1 MSGRTILA
9 RLLLV
14 SLAALVVACDGGGAG
29 GEPTDEPSP
38 GTPQEGTATVPPNG
52 VTDIRQADLVTQPE
66 IVDFVSTSGG
76 AIDGAR
82 IVYLDLTGDGAEEA
96 VIPISSGGES
106 GDIAVFVY
114 GYQDSQLTD
123 LLRVLPDDGE
133 LTVET
138 EDGTLTIVQP
148 VYGEG
153 DPLCC
158 PSQLRRTTYEWDGTA
173 LVVEDDETVP
183 AEGSE

>member
-14 SLAALVVACDGGGAG
+14 SLATLVVACDDGGAG

-38 GTPQEGTATVPPNG
+38 GTAETTATVAPDG
-52 VTDIRQADLVTQPE
+52 ATGIRQADLMTQPE
-66 IVDFVSTSGG
+66 LVDFLSTSGG
-76 AIDGAR
+76 AIDGTRVA
-82 IVYLDLTGDGAEEA
+82 YLDLTEDGEEEA
-96 VIPISSGGES
+96 VIPIGSGGEG

-114 GYQDSQLTD
+114 GYQEGQLAE
-123 LLRVLPDDGE
+123 LLRVLPEGSSLSAEAGE
-133 LTVET
+133 GALV
-138 EDGTLTIVQP
+138 IIQP
-148 VYGEG
+148 VFGEG

-173 LVVEDDETVP
+173 LSVADDETVP
-183 AEGSE
+183 AEGNE

>member
-14 SLAALVVACDGGGAG
+14 SLAALVVACDDGGAG
-29 GEPTDEPSP
+29 GEPTDEPLP
-38 GTPQEGTATVPPNG
+38 GTPQEGTATIPPNG

-66 IVDFVSTSGG
+66 IVDFLSTSGG
-76 AIDGAR
+76 AIDGTR
-82 IVYLDLTGDGAEEA
+82 IVYLDLTEDGEEEA
-96 VIPISSGGES
+96 VIPISSGGEG

-114 GYQDSQLTD
+114 GYQDGQLAE
-123 LLRVLPDDGE
+123 LLRATPDGSS
-133 LTVET
+133 LSVET
-138 EDGTLTIVQP
+138 GGGTLIIVQP

-158 PSQLRRTTYEWDGTA
+158 PSQLRRTTYQWDGTA
-173 LVVEDDETVP
+173 LSVAGDETVP